1 MYVYPTRPVLLH
13 SAFTLASSTPLLS
26 TLSTRSPSFSSPLF
40 YVVFASLALSFVR
53 FTTRAFHYLV
63 DYGLKRK
70 KSSFLVLFPSPL
82 HTFRTP
88 SRQHS
93 PLCLPV
99 FRFLSI
105 AFYPFLAIWSRA
117 NMLACPSHGCL
128 IFFFLLSS
136 LRFAAVSITNGAS
149 EFYIYIYRSVAS
161 DRNGSSF
168 LSRVGSTF
176 SIDSRFGP
184 GSIWLSRIPGFEVE
198 FESKSLFLLKIK
210 VDRVWNKSWA
220 GTYRECITREV
231 ILFVLISKIES

>member
-26 TLSTRSPSFSSPLF
+26 TLSTRSLSIFFFSSVLRSIRF
-40 YVVFASLALSFVR
+40 SRSFVR
-53 FTTRAFHYLV
+53 SFYHARLPLSRRLRLEKEEIFLFRALS
-63 DYGLKRK
+63 L
-70 KSSFLVLFPSPL
+70 S
-82 HTFRTP
+82 FRTP

-184 GSIWLSRIPGFEVE
+184 GSIWLSRIPGFE

-220 GTYRECITREV
+220 GTYREFASRER
-231 ILFVLISKIES
+231 LYYLY